1 MKEQSL
7 KADLKA
13 RTTEELDAMLAYCL
27 REENYVNHADTVCTI
42 LRVLHEREYQE
53 ILPEETEE
61 RHKSW
66 QEGKWIPR
74 PVMRL
79 FLKLR
84 CALRP
89 AHSDDFFR

>member
-27 REENYVNHADTVCTI
+27 REENYVNHSDTVCTI
-42 LRVLHEREYQE
+42 LRVLHEREYRE
-53 ILPEETEE
+53 TLPEEPEV
-61 RHKSW
+61 RCDSW
-66 QEGKWIPR
+66 QEGKWILR
-74 PVMRL
+74 PAMRL

-84 CALRP
+84 RILQP
-89 AHSDDFFR
+89 AHSDDFSR